1 MNSLLMARIDRV
13 KELLSMVRHVAI
25 ATVNEDGSPHNSPVF
40 AAVDDQLRVYWA
52 SRTDPQHSRNIAR
65 TGQAFIVLFDS
76 IGEGGGL
83 YIKAAVRALEPSEL
97 SEGLITFNATRKR
110 CEKAEVSAEMLNST
124 SQRLYCAEPEQIWV
138 NLSEHDESGCV
149 IRDYRHEI
157 SSADLAT
164 E

>member
-1 MNSLLMARIDRV
+1 MNSTLGERLERV
-13 KELLSMVRHVAI
+13 RELLTTVRHVAI
-25 ATVNEDGSPHNSPVF
+25 ATVNDDGSPHNSPVF

-83 YIKAAVRALEPSEL
+83 YLKSRVRALEPNEV

-124 SQRLYCAEPEQIWV
+124 SQRLYCAEPEQMWV
-138 NLSEHDESGCV
+138 NLAERDESGCV
-149 IRDYRHEI
+149 VRDYRYEI
-157 SSADLAT
+157 SPADLTA
-164 E
+164 

>member
-1 MNSLLMARIDRV
+1 MNIALNERLERV
-13 KELLSMVRHVAI
+13 KEILKTIRHAAI

-83 YIKAAVRALEPSEL
+83 YIKARIRALESHEIDG
-97 SEGLITFNATRKR
+97 GLRTYNRARTR
-110 CEKAEVSAEMLNST
+110 CEKAELSAEMLDAT
-124 SQRLYCAEPEQIWV
+124 SQRLYCAEPQQTWV
-138 NLSEHDESGCV
+138 NLSEHDDAGCV
-149 IRDYRHEI
+149 VRDYRHEI
-157 SSADLAT
+157 SPADLAA
-164 E
+164 